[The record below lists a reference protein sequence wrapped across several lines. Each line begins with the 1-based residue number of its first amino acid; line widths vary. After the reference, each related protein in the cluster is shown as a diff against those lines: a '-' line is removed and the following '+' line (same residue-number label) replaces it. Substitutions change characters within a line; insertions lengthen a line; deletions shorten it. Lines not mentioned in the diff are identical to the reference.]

1 MKDMLLDRFIVGTRT
16 GPACLAF
23 GLLLGLTGWATSA
36 DAQSAWRPDKTVE
49 IIIPSA
55 AGSSL
60 DAAARLIQRVL
71 TENRLVEA
79 PIVVV
84 NKPGGGGNI
93 ASTYMDQHAGDPH
106 YMLLS
111 AMSLMN
117 NHILGR
123 SPQNYDTYTQIAM
136 LYSEHM
142 TMVVRPES
150 PLKSGR
156 DIMEKLKSDPQSL
169 SIAIGFA
176 RGGTGHLNTALLAR
190 AMGVDAK
197 RLKTVQFQGN
207 SQALAAVMGGHV
219 DLSSMS
225 FAQAWAQ
232 SQAGKLRILGVAA
245 DKRGDGPLA
254 NIPTWKEQGF
264 DVEFHNTRFMLGTKG
279 MTDAQTDFWDNALR
293 QVMQSEQWK
302 AMAERTHYI
311 PYYVGRKETPKRLG
325 ALYSQLKEALTAVGM
340 VN

>member
-1 MKDMLLDRFIVGTRT
+1 MPARLCRRHAGKFIAWTW
-16 GPACLAF
+16 LAGAAF
-23 GLLLGLTGWATSA
+23 ALTVAASLSH
-36 DAQSAWRPDKTVE
+36 AQSSAWRPDKTVE
-49 IIIPSA
+49 IVIPSA
-55 AGSSL
+55 SGSSL
-60 DAAARLIQRVL
+60 DAAARTIQRVL
-71 TENRLVEA
+71 TENRLVEGS
-79 PIVVV
+79 VLVT

-93 ASTYMDQHAGDPH
+93 ASTYMDQRAGDPH
-106 YMLLS
+106 YLLLS

-123 SPQNYDTYTQIAM
+123 SPQNYDTYTPIAM

-142 TMVVRPES
+142 TMVVKPDS
-150 PLKSGR
+150 PLRNGR
-156 DIMEKLKSDPQSL
+156 DILERLKADPQSL

-176 RGGTGHLNTALLAR
+176 RGGTGHLNTALLAK

-225 FAQAWAQ
+225 FAQAWGQ
-232 SQAGKLRILGVAA
+232 SQAGHLRILGVAA

-254 NIPTWKEQGF
+254 DIPTWKEQGF

-279 MTDAQTDFWDNALR
+279 MNEAQVEFWDNALR
-293 QVMQSEQWK
+293 QVMQSAQWR
-302 AMAERTHYI
+302 AVAEKTYYI
-311 PYYVGRKETPKRLG
+311 PYYVSRKEAPKRLA
-325 ALYSQLKEALTAVGM
+325 ALYNQLKDALIAVGM
-340 VN
+340 AN

>member
-1 MKDMLLDRFIVGTRT
+1 MAAASDRSVT
-16 GPACLAF
+16 GIRHAWVWLALALACA
-23 GLLLGLTGWATSA
+23 AA
-36 DAQSAWRPDKTVE
+36 HAQSGAWRPDRPVE
-49 IIIPSA
+49 IVIPSA

-60 DAAARLIQRVL
+60 DAAARTIQRIL
-71 TENRLVEA
+71 AESRLVEGTV
-79 PIVVV
+79 VVV

-106 YMLLS
+106 YLLLS

-123 SPQNYDTYTQIAM
+123 SPQNYDSYTPIAM

-142 TMVVRPES
+142 TMVVKPDS

-156 DIMEKLKSDPQSL
+156 DIMEKLKADPQAL

-176 RGGTGHLNTALLAR
+176 RGGTGHLNTALVAK
-190 AMGVDAK
+190 AMGADAR

-207 SQALAAVMGGHV
+207 AQALAAVMGGHV

-225 FAQAWAQ
+225 FAQAWSQ
-232 SQAGKLRILGVAA
+232 SQAGHLRILGVAA

-254 NIPTWKEQGF
+254 SIPTWKEQGF
-264 DVEFHNTRFMLGTKG
+264 DVEFHNTRFMLGPKG
-279 MTDAQTDFWDNALR
+279 MNEAQTAFWDNALR
-293 QVMQSEQWK
+293 QVMQSEHWK
-302 AMAERTHYI
+302 AMAQKTHYI
-311 PYYVGRKETPKRLG
+311 PYYMGRKETPKRLA
-325 ALYSQLKEALTAVGM
+325 ALYNQLKDALTLVGM
-340 VN
+340 TNQ

>member
-1 MKDMLLDRFIVGTRT
+1 M
-16 GPACLAF
+16 AAA
-23 GLLLGLTGWATSA
+23 LLLAGTVAPTH
-36 DAQSAWRPDKTVE
+36 AQQVAWRPEKTVE

-55 AGSSL
+55 SGSSL
-60 DAAARLIQRVL
+60 DAAARMIQRIL
-71 TENRLVEA
+71 AENRLVEGNML
-79 PIVVV
+79 VV

-106 YMLLS
+106 YLLLS

-123 SPQNYDTYTQIAM
+123 SPQNYDTYTPISM

-142 TMVVRPES
+142 TMVVKPDS
-150 PLKSGR
+150 PLKTGR
-156 DIMEKLKSDPQSL
+156 DIMEKLKADPQAL

-176 RGGTGHLNTALLAR
+176 RGGTGHLNTALLAK

-207 SQALAAVMGGHV
+207 GQALAAVMGGHV

-225 FAQAWAQ
+225 FAQAWTQ
-232 SQAGKLRILGVAA
+232 SQAGNLRILGVAA

-254 NIPTWKEQGF
+254 GIPTWKEQGF
-264 DVEFHNTRFMLGTKG
+264 DVEFHNTRFMLGAKG
-279 MTDAQTDFWDNALR
+279 ITAAQVEFWDNALR
-293 QVMQSEQWK
+293 QVMQSEQWRK
-302 AMAERTHYI
+302 MAERTHYI
-311 PYYVGRKETPKRLG
+311 PYYVSRTETPKRLG
-325 ALYSQLKEALTAVGM
+325 ALYNQLKDALTAVGM

>member
-1 MKDMLLDRFIVGTRT
+1 MAAALDRCVTGTRH
-16 GPACLAF
+16 AW
-23 GLLLGLTGWATSA
+23 LGLSLALACAASSA
-36 DAQSAWRPDKTVE
+36 LAQPGAWRPERPVE
-49 IIIPSA
+49 IVIPSA

-60 DAAARLIQRVL
+60 DAAARTIQRIL
-71 TENRLVEA
+71 TENRLVEGT
-79 PIVVV
+79 VVV
-84 NKPGGGGNI
+84 TNKPGGGGNI

-123 SPQNYDTYTQIAM
+123 SPQNYDSYTPIAM

-142 TMVVRPES
+142 TMVVKPDS

-176 RGGTGHLNTALLAR
+176 RGGTGHLNTALVAK

-207 SQALAAVMGGHV
+207 AQALAAVMGGHV

-232 SQAGKLRILGVAA
+232 SQAGHLRILGVAA

-254 NIPTWKEQGF
+254 SIPTWKEQGF
-264 DVEFHNTRFMLGTKG
+264 DVEFHNTRFMLGPKG
-279 MTDAQTDFWDNALR
+279 MNEAQTAFWDNALR
-293 QVMQSEQWK
+293 QVMQSAQWK
-302 AMAERTHYI
+302 AMAEKTHYI
-311 PYYVGRKETPKRLG
+311 PYYMGRQGTPKRLA
-325 ALYSQLKEALTAVGM
+325 ALYSQLKDALTLVGM
-340 VN
+340 AN

>member
-1 MKDMLLDRFIVGTRT
+1 MG
-16 GPACLAF
+16 CLA
-23 GLLLGLTGWATSA
+23 SA
-36 DAQSAWRPDKTVE
+36 GVLAGVSTPAHAQGWRPDKTVE

-60 DAAARLIQRVL
+60 DAAARLVQRIL
-71 TENRLVEA
+71 TENRLVEGSV
-79 PIVVV
+79 IVV

-106 YMLLS
+106 YLLLS

-123 SPQNYDTYTQIAM
+123 SPQNYDTYTPISM
-136 LYSEHM
+136 LYSENM
-142 TMVVRPES
+142 TMVVGPDS
-150 PLKSGR
+150 ALKSGR

-176 RGGTGHLNTALLAR
+176 RGGTGHLNTALVAK
-190 AMGVDAK
+190 AMGVDAR

-207 SQALAAVMGGHV
+207 AQALTALMGGHV

-225 FAQAWAQ
+225 FAQAWTQ

-245 DKRGDGPLA
+245 EKRGEGPLA
-254 NIPTWKEQGF
+254 GIPTWKEQGF
-264 DVEFHNTRFMLGTKG
+264 DVVFQNTRFMLGTKG
-279 MTDAQTDFWDNALR
+279 MNDAQIAFWDNALG
-293 QVMQSEQWK
+293 QAMESKQWK
-302 AMAERTHYI
+302 AMAEKTHYI
-311 PYYVGRKETPKRLG
+311 PYYYDRKETPKRLA
-325 ALYSQLKEALTAVGM
+325 ALYGQLKDALTAVGM
-340 VN
+340 AK